1 MKKFFIYPL
10 LLLIAI
16 TLIFYFS
23 LIYLNIGKNETNLET
38 TIIYYILG
46 VFFSL
51 LLIIIAYT
59 KLGEANKQSRIN
71 YLIRIDERWAST
83 EIVEAREVIHLLY
96 LDAREMEPKYK
107 SREEMR
113 LIIGK
118 GIMDMHSNREK
129 IPEFIRLLNF
139 LDFLETIGYDLAPK
153 NRTPH

>member
-59 KLGEANKQSRIN
+59 KLGEAN
-71 YLIRIDERWAST
+71 
-83 EIVEAREVIHLLY
+83 
-96 LDAREMEPKYK
+96 
-107 SREEMR
+107 
-113 LIIGK
+113 
-118 GIMDMHSNREK
+118 
-129 IPEFIRLLNF
+129 
-139 LDFLETIGYDLAPK
+139 
-153 NRTPH
+153 